1 MSEPRKPGVGRAL
14 INAAIIGLAEALEG
28 KPREQLPIIETAPGG
43 DGDPIDLVLDPDD
56 PRLTVAFVKPWLR
69 RS

>member
-1 MSEPRKPGVGRAL
+1 ML
-14 INAAIIGLAEALEG
+14 AAAMMGLAQGMEMNQ
-28 KPREQLPIIETAPGG
+28 REEPAIVEVGVGG

-69 RS
+69 R